1 MEDQID
7 ITAGLDGTAG
17 IAEAA
22 PALGPVERALELFQA
37 GGPVVAILV
46 AMSVIAVTIVLA
58 KLWQFHSLR
67 LSDWRTPWEVLHLH
81 LHGRSDQALAKAQGS
96 SQPVVRV
103 LAAAIAGQIRVGISE
118 AVVREEAMRV
128 GALELDNL
136 RGWLRPL
143 EVIAALAPLLGLF
156 GTVLG
161 MIDAFRQLESGG
173 NQVDPSVLS
182 GGIWVA
188 LLTTAVGLAVAMPV
202 SAVLSWLER
211 RIERTG
217 QVMDDLVTQC
227 FTRQLIV
234 ETGED
239 MVHGASR
246 LRTVAAAD

>member
-7 ITAGLDGTAG
+7 ITASLDGAAG
-17 IAEAA
+17 IVEAA
-22 PALGPVERALELFQA
+22 PALGPFERALELFQA

-67 LSDWRTPWEVLHLH
+67 LSDRRTPWEVLHLH

-103 LAAAIAGQIRVGISE
+103 LAAAIAGQSRVGISE

-136 RGWLRPL
+136 RSWLRPL

-173 NQVDPSVLS
+173 N
-182 GGIWVA
+182 
-188 LLTTAVGLAVAMPV
+188 
-202 SAVLSWLER
+202 
-211 RIERTG
+211 
-217 QVMDDLVTQC
+217 
-227 FTRQLIV
+227 
-234 ETGED
+234 
-239 MVHGASR
+239 
-246 LRTVAAAD
+246 